1 MLHGQIWIILSKS
14 LIDDYATFERDGYS
28 WFTNIDNGSWML
40 HVFYTTFA
48 NFWKSNL
55 DQLRLHL
62 KDCTTF
68 IVQLLQTIDL
78 WNFAFI
84 LLADDRDRVSMWG
97 NIDVLMR
104 RELQLWYLFACPN
117 QRVDFAREASC
128 SRWQEVVFHNHSSSS
143 YDQKQIGDVKLIIH
157 FSNLIQ

>member
-1 MLHGQIWIILSKS
+1 MLHGQIWIILSNS
-14 LIDDYATFERDGYS
+14 LIDNNATFERDGYS

-40 HVFYTTFA
+40 HVLYTTFA

-68 IVQLLQTIDL
+68 IVQLLRTIDL

-97 NIDVLMR
+97 YTDVLMR

-117 QRVDFAREASC
+117 QRVD
-128 SRWQEVVFHNHSSSS
+128 
-143 YDQKQIGDVKLIIH
+143 VKLLVH
-157 FSNLIQ
+157 GDKRLFFTTTHRVAMTRNKSVMLNY